1 MMTKQTRLM
10 IILGVNRQVDGKV
23 DGAVED
29 EEEVGDLGHQVG
41 HVGLQVL
48 RPVFHSGDWKE
59 KTKIYSVV
67 WRSSLWFILMPACF
81 QIDGLKIC

>member
-1 MMTKQTRLM
+1 MITMSTRLM
-10 IILGVNRQVDGKV
+10 ILGVNRQIDGKV

-41 HVGLQVL
+41 RVGLQIL
-48 RPVFHSGDWKE
+48 RPVFQSGDWKE
-59 KTKIYSVV
+59 KIKIYSVV

-81 QIDGLKIC
+81 QIAG